1 MGSVGGGRRK
11 EWKKDGESVR
21 EMEGERENERVARVG
36 FAGSPLLIFPARLA
50 ASSFHFRSSPVFS
63 FPLSRLLFRPSRSC
77 RLCLPAFSLIPS
89 CTRIRKHPRSIFLV
103 SYPFVSAVPFL
114 SHFFTTLF
122 LYVYISFACSHPSWS
137 LALSVCTPFFARA
150 LTYLCTYIYIYRC
163 KSICE

>member
-1 MGSVGGGRRK
+1 
-11 EWKKDGESVR
+11 
-21 EMEGERENERVARVG
+21 MEGERENERVARVG